1 MSGWFDKAK
10 AWTSDAASRASEA
23 ASKTLEKTKEASQ
36 KAKEIAKQKL
46 GRMET
51 AAELTKQLEEK
62 ARGASTLTQIAEL
75 HRSWIGMM
83 NRKDGGPMYV
93 LAINAETGE
102 EIIPTEVSG
111 ELDVLGGGTAPGTA
125 GGAPSAGSSKDVL
138 VLEEV
143 EGGES
148 TVSTD
153 VASGGETGGGAAGTA
168 SSGSSSKKKGIFG
181 KISSVVSRKSGS
193 AVEDAKADPNRR
205 LLWLTGG
212 AALQTPARKDCA
224 KTKGDVK
231 HKTPATEPR
240 TGSGNRKPR
249 GKGKNKSFMP
259 LTKFSRCAYAMMK
272 LAWMKKS
279 KGQAEPNATKKKTKL
294 LSHETSGNGVSIPPP
309 AMKFLQQITE
319 AYVVD
324 QIQTGRKIRE
334 RVKAGKTMAAD
345 LIGEGEAK
353 NFVLDNSKE
362 DGCAAL
368 LDVSSDSD
376 DSSSDDAASDLEM
389 ELEKDKPES
398 DAIDDEIFET
408 KVRGKS
414 FASMLNAAVVEH
426 NIKHADLFDQ
436 LDFMGDEKATQ
447 SAPTDQSEKYT

>member
-1 MSGWFDKAK
+1 ME
-10 AWTSDAASRASEA
+10 AWENW
-23 ASKTLEKTKEASQ
+23 
-36 KAKEIAKQKL
+36 
-46 GRMET
+46 
-51 AAELTKQLEEK
+51 AAE
-62 ARGASTLTQIAEL
+62 ARAPYDEDTTLKCAGLIASSIAGNSKKENARKWERL
-75 HRSWIGMM
+75 LLNGSENADRVESPRLQQHRAPMKRRDSNKIKPRAARRKVTFAPDENE
-83 NRKDGGPMYV
+83 NR
-93 LAINAETGE
+93 L
-102 EIIPTEVSG
+102 
-111 ELDVLGGGTAPGTA
+111 ELDDIDDGLSPISMSQSTAIPFSS
-125 GGAPSAGSSKDVL
+125 PSRESSSSKS
-138 VLEEV
+138 
-143 EGGES
+143 S
-148 TVSTD
+148 T
-153 VASGGETGGGAAGTA
+153 TA
-168 SSGSSSKKKGIFG
+168 SSSKK
-181 KISSVVSRKSGS
+181 
-193 AVEDAKADPNRR
+193 PPLNR
-205 LLWLTGG
+205 WLTGG

-224 KTKGDVK
+224 KTKGDAK

-240 TGSGNRKPR
+240 TGSGHRKPR

-259 LTKFSRCAYAMMK
+259 LTKFGRCAYAMMK

-279 KGQAEPNATKKKTKL
+279 NGQAEPNATKKKKKL
-294 LSHETSGNGVSIPPP
+294 LLHESHGNGVSIPPP

-345 LIGEGEAK
+345 FIGEGEAK

-376 DSSSDDAASDLEM
+376 DSSSDDAASDVEM
-389 ELEKDKPES
+389 ELEKDKPEN

-447 SAPTDQSEKYT
+447 SAPTDQSEK